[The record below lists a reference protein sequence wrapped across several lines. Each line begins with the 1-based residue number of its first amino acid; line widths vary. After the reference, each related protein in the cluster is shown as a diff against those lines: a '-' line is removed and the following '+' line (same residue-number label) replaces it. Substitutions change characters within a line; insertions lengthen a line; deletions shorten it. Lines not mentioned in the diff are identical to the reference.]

1 MELEIEGN
9 GGVSCVLECGWE
21 EWGIGSFV
29 RERCWRMGRRG
40 SGREGNGEWV

>member
-9 GGVSCVLECGWE
+9 GGVLWVLECGWE

-29 RERCWRMGRRG
+29 RERCWKMGRRV
-40 SGREGNGEWV
+40 SGGELNGELV